1 MGSAKF
7 LEKNHAVNLNL
18 ISDGTT
24 GEQWIKRLENQGHI
38 LNLEVK
44 GLLMSPQFIATKGE
58 RWEVVIL
65 KRTPE
70 KALILKRE
78 EILAEAKTL
87 HLVSVNLEI
96 SCLLREELTLDWL
109 THLNLQRIFVFSEN
123 TDLAIFGSS
132 HFRSFLDT
140 PNLLR
145 AGCFGYVFRKPCLK
159 ELSHN
164 GWDFK
169 SINKELSLKN
179 HS

>member
-1 MGSAKF
+1 MGNAKF
-7 LEKNHAVNLNL
+7 LEKNQAINVSLA
-18 ISDGTT
+18 SDGTT

-44 GLLMSPQFIATKGE
+44 RLLTSPQFIATKGE

-65 KRTPE
+65 KKTSE

-78 EILAEAKTL
+78 EVLAEAKTL
-87 HLVSVNLEI
+87 HLVSINLEI

-109 THLNLQRIFVFSEN
+109 GRLNLQRVFVFSEN
-123 TDLAIFGSS
+123 ADLAIFGSS

-140 PNLLR
+140 PSFLR

-159 ELSHN
+159 EFSYN

-169 SINKELSLKN
+169 SINKELSLKS

>member
-1 MGSAKF
+1 MGNAKF
-7 LEKNHAVNLNL
+7 LEKNHAVNLDL

-24 GEQWIKRLENQGHI
+24 GEQWIERLESQGHI

-58 RWEVVIL
+58 RWEIVIL
-65 KRTPE
+65 KRTLE

-78 EILAEAKTL
+78 EVLTEAKTL

-96 SCLLREELTLDWL
+96 ACLLREELTLDWL
-109 THLNLQRIFVFSEN
+109 GHLNLQRVLVFSEN

-132 HFRSFLDT
+132 HFRSLLDT
-140 PNLLR
+140 PSFLR
-145 AGCFGYVFRKPCLK
+145 AGCFGYVFRRPCSN
-159 ELSHN
+159 ELSRH

-169 SINKELSLKN
+169 STNEKIQLKS